1 MPLQVGAGEA
11 MGLLGLGVRWLT
23 GVVMGDEP
31 HVVQGFWVYLGGA
44 WWAALVAGGAA
55 HGWVE
60 GVVRAG
66 SLALGAIEKAGRP
79 AGVGH
84 GFEEEGVEKHER
96 IALLKFVEDIDA
108 GLIKIGIPGG
118 IGSGEALGGF
128 EGSTRGGVALVVL
141 DDARAEVIHGI
152 GLGNGVEVAAGIK
165 LNVEVDEEL
174 QARAEARFGA
184 ANALGHPAHE
194 AVVAGQEHDDAIR
207 LAEIIGADDE
217 GAVAE
222 IFAHVEAPPLLEAQA
237 AQCLRVRLPVLEHL
251 NAQVKVD
258 VLAKQL
264 DDFLA
269 GGTHDAAEAAAVL
282 ALDDALLAGALQV
295 EDGVD
300 VENVRAFLAG
310 QDLIDLDSH
319 GVRELVFQAGQRGLA
334 DQLGDALGL
343 VFIRDVVIGVE
354 LGAFGE
360 VVHDDL
366 GQLIQLHAL
375 GGGNWDDHGI
385 GVFFG
390 EQLMQGQQLGA
401 NLVLGCLIKLGDDA
415 DDGGFRRDLA
425 NILQDPTV
433 AWADLLI
440 RGDGQ
445 ADDVDVCVGVL
456 DYLVEA
462 LAEQSARAVQ
472 AGRVDEDDLRILAVH
487 QAADGVAGGLGL
499 VSRDGDLLPHQRV
512 GQGGLA
518 GVGAADERHEAGAEA
533 LGRVGV
539 LRVVGG
545 VGFALGWQVGEG
557 GIEISAHIAS
567 YHNARA
573 AETRSCCIALVWLSP
588 CSPESFLPMH
598 RQMVLVVWS
607 FYSGPFSV
615 QRDHLVPVFA
625 C

>member
-44 WWAALVAGGAA
+44 WWAALVAGGPT
-55 HGWVE
+55 HSRVE
-60 GVVRAG
+60 GVVGAG
-66 SLALGAIEKAGRP
+66 PLALGAIEKAGRP
-79 AGVGH
+79 TGVGH
-84 GFEEEGVEKHER
+84 GFEEEGVEKQER
-96 IALLKFVEDIDA
+96 IAVLKLVEDIDA

-128 EGSTRGGVALVVL
+128 ERSTRGGVALVVL
-141 DDARAEVIHGI
+141 DDARAEVINGI

-165 LNVEVDEEL
+165 LHVEVDEEL
-174 QARAEARFGA
+174 QARAEARLGA
-184 ANALGHPAHE
+184 ANPLGHPAHE
-194 AVVAGQEHDDAIR
+194 AVVAGQEHDDAIC

-222 IFAHVEAPPLLEAQA
+222 ILAHVEARQLLEAQA
-237 AQCLRVRLPVLEHL
+237 AQRLRVRLPVLQNL

-258 VLAKQL
+258 VLAQQL

-269 GGTHDAAEAAAVL
+269 GGAHDAAEAAAIF
-282 ALDDALLAGALQV
+282 ALDDALLARALQV

-300 VENVRAFLAG
+300 VEDVGAFLAG
-310 QDLIDLDSH
+310 QDFVDLD
-319 GVRELVFQAGQRGLA
+319 GDRVRQLVFQAGERGLA

-343 VFIRDVVIGVE
+343 VFVGDMVIGVE
-354 LGAFGE
+354 LGAFGQ

-375 GGGNWDDHGI
+375 GGGNGDDHGI
-385 GVFFG
+385 GVLFG

-401 NLVLGCLIKLGDDA
+401 DLVLGCLVQLGDDTN
-415 DDGGFRRDLA
+415 DGGLRRDLA
-425 NILQDPTV
+425 DVLEDPAVTG
-433 AWADLLI
+433 ANLLI

-445 ADDVDVCVGVL
+445 ADDVDVGIGVF
-456 DYLVEA
+456 DDLVEA

-472 AGRVDEDDLRILAVH
+472 AGRVDEDDLRVLAVD

-518 GVGAADERHEAGAEA
+518 SIGAADKGHEAGAEA

-545 VGFALGWQVGEG
+545 VGFALGW
-557 GIEISAHIAS
+557 
-567 YHNARA
+567 
-573 AETRSCCIALVWLSP
+573 
-588 CSPESFLPMH
+588 
-598 RQMVLVVWS
+598 
-607 FYSGPFSV
+607 
-615 QRDHLVPVFA
+615 
-625 C
+625 

>member
-11 MGLLGLGVRWLT
+11 MGFLGLGVRRLA
-23 GVVMGDEP
+23 GVVVGDEP
-31 HVVQGFWVYLGGA
+31 HVVQGFRVHLRGSRR
-44 WWAALVAGGAA
+44 AALVAGGSAD
-55 HGWVE
+55 GWVE
-60 GVVRAG
+60 GVVGAWP
-66 SLALGAIEKAGRP
+66 LALGAIEKAGCP
-79 AGVGH
+79 AGVRH

-96 IALLKFVEDIDA
+96 IAVLKVVEDIDA
-108 GLIKIGIPGG
+108 GLIEVGIAGG
-118 IGSGEALGGF
+118 VGGGEALGGF
-128 EGSTRGGVALVVL
+128 ERSTRGGVALVVL
-141 DDARAEVIHGI
+141 DDARAEVVHGI
-152 GLGNGVEVAAGIK
+152 GLGDGVEVSAGIK
-165 LNVEVDEEL
+165 LHVEVDEEL

-207 LAEIIGADDE
+207 LAEIIGANDE

-222 IFAHVEAPPLLEAQA
+222 ILAHVEARQLLEAQA
-237 AQCLRVRLPVLEHL
+237 AQRLRVRLPVLQNL

-258 VLAKQL
+258 VLAQQL

-269 GGTHDAAEAAAVL
+269 GGAHDAAEAAAIF

-300 VENVRAFLAG
+300 VEDVWAFLAG
-310 QDLIDLDSH
+310 QDLIDLDGD
-319 GVRELVFQAGQRGLA
+319 GVRKLVLQAGQRGLA

-343 VFIRDVVIGVE
+343 VFVGDVVIGVE
-354 LGAFGE
+354 LRAFGQ

-375 GGGNWDDHGI
+375 GGGHWDDNGI
-385 GVFFG
+385 GVLFS
-390 EQLMQGQQLGA
+390 EQLMQGEQLGA
-401 NLVLGCLIKLGDDA
+401 NLVLGGFVQLGDDA
-415 DDGGFRRDLA
+415 DDGGLRGDLA
-425 NILQDPTV
+425 DVLEDPAVTG
-433 AWADLLI
+433 ANLLI

-445 ADDVDVCVGVL
+445 ADDVDVGIGVF
-456 DYLVEA
+456 DDFVEA

-472 AGRVDEDDLRILAVH
+472 AGRVDEDDLCILAVD

-499 VSRDGDLLPHQRV
+499 VSRDGDLLPHQGV

-518 GVGAADERHEAGAEA
+518 GVGAADEGHEAGAEA

-573 AETRSCCIALVWLSP
+573 AESRSCCKAL
-588 CSPESFLPMH
+588 F
-598 RQMVLVVWS
+598 
-607 FYSGPFSV
+607 
-615 QRDHLVPVFA
+615 
-625 C
+625 

>member
-1 MPLQVGAGEA
+1 MPLQVRAGEA
-11 MGLLGLGVRWLT
+11 MGLLGLGVRRLA
-23 GVVMGDEP
+23 GVIVGDEP
-31 HVVQGFWVYLGGA
+31 HVVQGFRVHLRGSGR
-44 WWAALVAGGAA
+44 AALMAGSTPD
-55 HGWVE
+55 GWVE
-60 GVVRAG
+60 GVVGARP
-66 SLALGAIEKAGRP
+66 LALGAIEKAGCP

-84 GFEEEGVEKHER
+84 DFEEEGVEKHER
-96 IALLKFVEDIDA
+96 IAVLKVVEDIDA
-108 GLIKIGIPGG
+108 GLIEVGIAGG
-118 IGSGEALGGF
+118 VGGGEALGGF
-128 EGSTRGGVALVVL
+128 EGSTRGGIALVVL

-152 GLGNGVEVAAGIK
+152 SLGNGVQVAAGIK
-165 LNVEVDEEL
+165 LHVEVDKEL

-184 ANALGHPAHE
+184 ANPLGHPAHE
-194 AVVAGQEHDDAIR
+194 AVVAGQEHDDAIC

-222 IFAHVEAPPLLEAQA
+222 ILPHVEAPPLLEAQA
-237 AQCLRVRLPVLEHL
+237 AQRLRVRLPVLQNL

-282 ALDDALLAGALQV
+282 ALDDALLARALQV

-300 VENVRAFLAG
+300 VEDVWAFLAG
-310 QDLIDLDSH
+310 QDLIDLDCDR
-319 GVRELVFQAGQRGLA
+319 VRQLVLQAGQRGLA

-343 VFIRDVVIGVE
+343 VFVGDMVIGVE
-354 LGAFGE
+354 LGAFGQ
-360 VVHDDL
+360 VLHDDL

-375 GGGNWDDHGI
+375 GGGNGDDHGI
-385 GVFFG
+385 GVLFG
-390 EQLMQGQQLGA
+390 EQLMQGEQLGA
-401 NLVLGCLIKLGDDA
+401 NLVLGCLIQLGDDA
-415 DDGGFRRDLA
+415 DDGGLRGDLA
-425 NILQDPTV
+425 DVLEDPAVTG
-433 AWADLLI
+433 ANLLI

-445 ADDVDVCVGVL
+445 ADDVDVGIRVF
-456 DYLVEA
+456 DNFIEA

-472 AGRVDEDDLRILAVH
+472 AGCVNEDDLRILAVH
-487 QAADGVAGGLGL
+487 QAADGVAGGFRL
-499 VSRDGDLLPHQRV
+499 VSRDGDLLPDQGV

-518 GVGAADERHEAGAEA
+518 GVGAADEGHEAGAEA
-533 LGRVGV
+533 LRRVGV
-539 LRVVGG
+539 LRIVGG

-573 AETRSCCIALVWLSP
+573 AESRSSCMALLWLSP
-588 CSPESFLPMH
+588 SFLPMR